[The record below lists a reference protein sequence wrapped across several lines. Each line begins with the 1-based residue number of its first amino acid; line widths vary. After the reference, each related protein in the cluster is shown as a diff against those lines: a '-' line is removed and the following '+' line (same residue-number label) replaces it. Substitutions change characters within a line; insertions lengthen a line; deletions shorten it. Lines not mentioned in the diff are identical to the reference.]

1 MAFLPFLIV
10 LLCGIRVIVQ
20 CHYPFGRAQQ
30 IVEDEVRECLT
41 ELARVISDDK
51 YTTGEEGEEV
61 VRGITV
67 LFHPPTKYY

>member
-30 IVEDEVRECLT
+30 IVEDEADAD
-41 ELARVISDDK
+41 ARML
-51 YTTGEEGEEV
+51 G
-61 VRGITV
+61 
-67 LFHPPTKYY
+67 